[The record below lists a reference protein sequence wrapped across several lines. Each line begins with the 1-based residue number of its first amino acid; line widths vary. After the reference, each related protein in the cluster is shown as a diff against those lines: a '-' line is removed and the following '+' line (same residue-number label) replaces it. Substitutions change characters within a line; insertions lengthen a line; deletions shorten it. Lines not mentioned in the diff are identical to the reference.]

1 MLQLYGDAVAN
12 TSRRKATRGHWE
24 RINSVCVHD
33 MTHEAVIKLENT
45 APLTTINVA
54 PTAYYNFT
62 MLFRPNL
69 LNYSNKSIYVIHCW
83 DKKKVYNN
91 FIHSLS
97 TIDEHK
103 KKLCILSH
111 HVSSVLLRFPQKS
124 TQGIR
129 EAHQRCSLTAA
140 DCATASH
147 SCHHLL
153 LPTTAQCHHRH
164 RTDEIMPPSIYYDNT
179 LFIFIVVRY
188 NNFAVAWCDVY
199 ARLLSCYMKRHKFRR

>member
-103 KKLCILSH
+103 KKIMYPF
-111 HVSSVLLRFPQKS
+111 SSCLFRPLTFSAEVNARNKGSSSTVLLD
-124 TQGIR
+124 
-129 EAHQRCSLTAA
+129 CSRLCYGLT
-140 DCATASH
+140 
-147 SCHHLL
+147 
-153 LPTTAQCHHRH
+153 
-164 RTDEIMPPSIYYDNT
+164 
-179 LFIFIVVRY
+179 
-188 NNFAVAWCDVY
+188 
-199 ARLLSCYMKRHKFRR
+199 